1 MQVAG
6 GRGAMRTRR
15 GWSRR
20 SRPAATTVSGVARRH
35 GLSPQ
40 QLFGW
45 RRQVKEAQAV
55 VSKDDEP
62 RFVPAVV
69 DAAPSDTAGHLQRK
83 TPRRQRDE
91 PLAGTIEVAIDG
103 VTVRIGPGAPA
114 GHDRRGVAGFESRRV
129 IGPTGAVRVMV
140 ATRPVDFRKGAD
152 GLAALVRES
161 MAADPFSGA
170 VYVFRAKAR
179 GPDQAGVLGRHGSVP
194 VRQAAGGWHL
204 PLAEDRRRRDPFV
217 GRAIVGAARRAG
229 LAACPCGA

>member
-1 MQVAG
+1 MDTVDSAITKPVRRLEVFTGAGRRRTWSDEDKARVVAEIETSG
-6 GRGAMRTRR
+6 D
-15 GWSRR
+15 S
-20 SRPAATTVSGVARRH
+20 VSGVARRH

-114 GHDRRGVAGFESRRV
+114 DTIAAVLRALKAG
-129 IGPTGAVRVMV
+129 A
-140 ATRPVDFRKGAD
+140 
-152 GLAALVRES
+152 
-161 MAADPFSGA
+161 
-170 VYVFRAKAR
+170 
-179 GPDQAGVLGRHGSVP
+179 
-194 VRQAAGGWHL
+194 
-204 PLAEDRRRRDPFV
+204 
-217 GRAIVGAARRAG
+217 
-229 LAACPCGA
+229 